1 MMSKRSGKYEVTRQT
16 GSKRKRMLMAE
27 KLKAKTKMSVQKLDT
42 GGFTKGDSLKNMK
55 GPTLGVVSKQ
65 RQVTYKDQRRV
76 SDRTS
81 SSEASESES
90 DSTINGVIGVQDEVV
105 PDKLTGESNSEYSD
119 SESSDEEMKTSQ
131 MISAKTSKNNK
142 LSMKAKSDSSGD
154 TSASDSED
162 SSNED
167 EKSQDISSK
176 AKRVKL
182 SNEKEIKPADGEME
196 SEDESSENGV
206 SDESDGDASNYNKDK
221 ADNSNLREELEET
234 TGNDEYDSIRKEI
247 ANMPFDELQKLRERV
262 GSKVYYQALFGKGN
276 HETGKKR
283 IFKRANKNRPMEMSS
298 KAPVRRYRQ
307 MQAKKAK
314 VTRDPRFDDLSG
326 TYNENLFKR
335 SYGFIDDIK
344 AKEKE
349 KIQKKLKK
357 EKDPD
362 KVVNMKYLVNRMT
375 QQEKSDKEK
384 ERKSQQ
390 SREIKKKEKALV
402 QEGKTPF
409 YLKKSEKKK
418 FELAEKFRELKKSGK
433 LEKYLNRKRKKTA
446 SKDRKHLPNMHSR

>member
-1 MMSKRSGKYEVTRQT
+1 
-16 GSKRKRMLMAE
+16 MAE

-76 SDRTS
+76 SDR
-81 SSEASESES
+81 
-90 DSTINGVIGVQDEVV
+90 
-105 PDKLTGESNSEYSD
+105 DKLTGESNSEYSD

-196 SEDESSENGV
+196 LEDGSSENGV

-221 ADNSNLREELEET
+221 ADNSNLREELDET
-234 TGNDEYDSIRKEI
+234 TGNDEYVSTGLSI
-247 ANMPFDELQKLRERV
+247 AT
-262 GSKVYYQALFGKGN
+262 S
-276 HETGKKR
+276 
-283 IFKRANKNRPMEMSS
+283 
-298 KAPVRRYRQ
+298 
-307 MQAKKAK
+307 
-314 VTRDPRFDDLSG
+314 
-326 TYNENLFKR
+326 
-335 SYGFIDDIK
+335 
-344 AKEKE
+344 
-349 KIQKKLKK
+349 
-357 EKDPD
+357 PD
-362 KVVNMKYLVNRMT
+362 WCIL
-375 QQEKSDKEK
+375 
-384 ERKSQQ
+384 
-390 SREIKKKEKALV
+390 
-402 QEGKTPF
+402 
-409 YLKKSEKKK
+409 
-418 FELAEKFRELKKSGK
+418 
-433 LEKYLNRKRKKTA
+433 
-446 SKDRKHLPNMHSR
+446 LPNSK